1 MEKKKERVFSF
12 KADGDLSTALENT
25 PNRSEFIRKA
35 LLAALEH
42 ECPLCRGTGVLSLEQ
57 GKHLEQFLTL
67 HALTRCEECQ
77 AVHFVC
83 QSNADDGES
92 HTKVKGGVQK

>member
-1 MEKKKERVFSF
+1 MTRRRERVFSF
-12 KADGDLSTALENT
+12 KADGDLAEALENT

-35 LLAALEH
+35 LLATLEH
-42 ECPLCRGTGVLSLEQ
+42 ECPLCKGSGVLTLEQ

-67 HALTRCEECQ
+67 HELTRCDECQ

-83 QSNADDGES
+83 QSNGAEKDSYHALD
-92 HTKVKGGVQK
+92 TGGLL